1 MPFKDILVCLDP
13 TDAGEA
19 RLRLAAGLASE
30 QHAHL
35 SAAYILPE
43 QIAGAPRCRI

>member
-1 MPFKDILVCLDP
+1 MWLKDILVCLDP

-35 SAAYILPE
+35 SAA
-43 QIAGAPRCRI
+43 

>member
-1 MPFKDILVCLDP
+1 MWLKDILVCLDP

-30 QHAHL
+30 HHAHL
-35 SAAYILPE
+35 SAA
-43 QIAGAPRCRI
+43 